1 MYIIQASKQMF
12 CPNFQNVR
20 HDAGLYQIL
29 FEQGFVDRAP
39 VVQGSQR
46 ALHTQNDP
54 STVTGSE
61 RVRASVASGAQL
73 RETCAINA
81 SLTAL
86 GRVISELVEA
96 QRRPS
101 AAHHH
106 VPFRDSRLTFL
117 LQARHQG
124 LRAAREVR
132 Q

>member
-1 MYIIQASKQMF
+1 M
-12 CPNFQNVR
+12 
-20 HDAGLYQIL
+20 
-29 FEQGFVDRAP
+29 
-39 VVQGSQR
+39 VQGSQR
-46 ALHTQNDP
+46 CLHTHNDP

-61 RVRASVASGAQL
+61 RVRASGAVGAQL

-96 QRRPS
+96 QRRPA

-117 LQARHQG
+117 LQARRG
-124 LRAAREVR
+124 TRVR
-132 Q
+132 VPHVTIFPVSWVFAQRHERTSMQALP